1 VQYLEQSKGEQT
13 NSLPRL
19 LVCSFKTRELMKKIK
34 KIFRKKKET
43 ATLLPKLEKA
53 MLPKLEMRNK

>member
-1 VQYLEQSKGEQT
+1 
-13 NSLPRL
+13 
-19 LVCSFKTRELMKKIK
+19 MKKIK